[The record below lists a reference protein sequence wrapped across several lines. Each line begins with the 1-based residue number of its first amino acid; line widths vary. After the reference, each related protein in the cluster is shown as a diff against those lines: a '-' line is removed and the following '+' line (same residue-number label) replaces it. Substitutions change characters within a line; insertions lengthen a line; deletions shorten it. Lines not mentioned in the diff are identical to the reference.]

1 MDWGN
6 CILRKIH
13 KDANGVI
20 TSIDGDLHLEGD
32 FKKTKLKL
40 TWLADVPDVVP
51 LCLVHLDHLITK
63 AKVSLRLCHVSFELL
78 NMSVGLVCCPDIF
91 MVAHLNYKYRIQYL
105 QHLDIK
111 PCVFC
116 SYG

>member
-63 AKVSLRLCHVSFELL
+63 AKVSLRSCFVSFSSCSICLSDL
-78 NMSVGLVCCPDIF
+78 SVVSI
-91 MVAHLNYKYRIQYL
+91 YL
-105 QHLDIK
+105 W
-111 PCVFC
+111 
-116 SYG
+116 